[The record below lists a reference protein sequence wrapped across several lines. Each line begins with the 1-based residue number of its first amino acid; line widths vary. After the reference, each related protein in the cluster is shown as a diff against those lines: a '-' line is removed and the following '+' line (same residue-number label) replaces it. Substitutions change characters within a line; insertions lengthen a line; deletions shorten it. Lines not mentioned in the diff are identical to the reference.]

1 VLVNYCAGTT
11 DGSDC
16 SKGNCKSNVCINP
29 DPKKYLTTLMVGL
42 TGDSDNESSNKNFV
56 YGISEFESK

>member
-1 VLVNYCAGTT
+1 
-11 DGSDC
+11 
-16 SKGNCKSNVCINP
+16 VCLNP

-42 TGDSDNESSNKNFV
+42 TGDSDDESSNKKFV